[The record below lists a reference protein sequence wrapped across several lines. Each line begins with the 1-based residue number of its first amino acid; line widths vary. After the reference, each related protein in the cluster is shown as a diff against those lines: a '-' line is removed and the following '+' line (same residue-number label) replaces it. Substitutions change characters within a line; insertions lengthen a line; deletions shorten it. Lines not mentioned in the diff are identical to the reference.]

1 MAICRG
7 FEIHQ
12 NEKIFEAEGE
22 NFLKSSVYFTP
33 PETNSANSGNTL
45 LKDSSTQTQ
54 ELDEGYDIPKTEIL
68 VEDFMKW
75 LTTMDGGCY
84 NEETAKRL
92 L

>member
-1 MAICRG
+1 MD
-7 FEIHQ
+7 Q

-22 NFLKSSVYFTP
+22 KYLNSSVCFTP
-33 PETNSANSGNTL
+33 PETNSANSGNTIM
-45 LKDSSTQTQ
+45 KDSATQTQ
-54 ELDEGYDIPKTEIL
+54 EFDEEYDIPKTEIL
-68 VEDFMKW
+68 VDGFMKW